1 MLGAGII
8 KYFENIFSRINDS
21 VVEGWFAF
29 MPEGLTDLFVAV
41 VSPFF
46 GKGWHLSLGLIFMLV
61 VIFLPGGLVEGSQR
75 LMALG
80 RLVRDK
86 IQQGVRSDRTART
99 EDP

>member
-1 MLGAGII
+1 VLGAGII
-8 KYFENIFSRINDS
+8 KYFESIFSRINES
-21 VVEGWFAF
+21 VVESWFAF
-29 MPEGLTDLFVAV
+29 LPEGLTDFFVAI

-80 RLVRDK
+80 RRARNK
-86 IQQGVRSDRTART
+86 IQQWLGANRTAQT
-99 EDP
+99 EDQ